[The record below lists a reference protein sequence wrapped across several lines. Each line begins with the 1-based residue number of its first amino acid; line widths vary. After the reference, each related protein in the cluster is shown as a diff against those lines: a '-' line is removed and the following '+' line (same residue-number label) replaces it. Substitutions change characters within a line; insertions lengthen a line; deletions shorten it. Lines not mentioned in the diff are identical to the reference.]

1 MINVENVKLPFD
13 EDGETAIIALSK
25 YSYDALIRKSAQ
37 LEAIKKYGS
46 AKRSTGWGCC
56 PGCMWGCER
65 GGKING
71 KLIRN

>member
-37 LEAIKKYGS
+37 LEVIKNMALQKEVLDGDAVLAICGVMKES
-46 AKRSTGWGCC
+46 
-56 PGCMWGCER
+56 E
-65 GGKING
+65 
-71 KLIRN
+71 